1 MDYGKSSK
9 NVFLPSSVLK
19 AFIKVSPYKWLIIA
33 NQRLAELKI
42 GGIAISDF

>member
-19 AFIKVSPYKWLIIA
+19 AFIKVSLYKRTIYMDTPKKKSKFLPKA
-33 NQRLAELKI
+33 LTV
-42 GGIAISDF
+42 S